1 MRDNSADLQDEKLL
15 LEGLQSGDEDAFAEI
30 YRLYSARLFYN
41 IQKLVKSR
49 GTAEEILQ
57 DIFVSLWEKGPS
69 LQIHTSLRAYLFRIA
84 ENRVCDFF
92 RHAQRDQALYTLLK
106 SITTE
111 AYSHIEETLLA
122 KENKALLL
130 QAIDTLPPQRK
141 LIFKRCKMEG
151 KSYQEV
157 SQELGISTSTVNDH
171 IVKATRSLRDFIV
184 ANQQTFLPL
193 IIAAIL
199 KSTR

>member
-171 IVKATRSLRDFIV
+171 IVKATRSLR
-184 ANQQTFLPL
+184 
-193 IIAAIL
+193 IL
-199 KSTR
+199 